1 MDIEALL
8 NPEGKGQSQTMD
20 ESTDEEIYQVIMDAV
35 DAHENIDNNGN
46 DGDDVDCN
54 DGPVEACP
62 TIHKVW
68 QAAVVLSRYIDEL
81 DDPIARKPETILGSF
96 NHQLC
101 LDQAK
106 SMQDTVLTDFF
117 SCL

>member
-35 DAHENIDNNGN
+35 DAHENIDNNGS
-46 DGDDVDCN
+46 DDVDCN
-54 DGPVEACP
+54 NGPVEACP

-106 SMQDTVLTDFF
+106 SMQDTVLTNFF